1 MPLID
6 VGSGRKGKNSPKKGK
21 SGIFQTPPRPP
32 KRKSL
37 LTNKS
42 SSSSSPSG
50 VDASFSST
58 HSSSSSSAQWVPVPS
73 SESNGFMGGKRP
85 TNRILEYNL
94 KPAANDNVGAGG
106 ADAAG
111 KTGSRRTC
119 ISATTNSADNG
130 NYDCTGET
138 IEVMARGSSG
148 LTLIS
153 SPPAPTP
160 PSSPS
165 RGSKLYNKLV
175 KKNGGGSGGAAAKD
189 DALTLSGDTSATST
203 PSDSVGCNNKN
214 NSSTPTSKE
223 SPQPSYWERA
233 SSPHKMSPRAL
244 NLKKKVMSISGK
256 AKNDALPLS
265 GDTSATSAP
274 SDSVGSE
281 NKNNN
286 STPSKE
292 PSNKM
297 SPRALNLKKRVMSI
311 SGKKKKDKSGGGIIS
326 SEDDEDRACF
336 LSGETIEK
344 GSAYYYA
351 TNVLSGAEPG
361 GKDEDNHSR
370 RLYTLSSS
378 MKLLGCPTICD
389 DDLRRMD
396 KQYFTKTNRRLP
408 EDLQLSSNWTRV
420 AKHCTFSGK
429 PIPDGVPFYYARRN
443 AVDENGRSILGRF
456 CYLRADVLR
465 DSIKIEGDEDG
476 ANKKSKP
483 TECDPRP
490 LGPQDLMSLLANYP
504 EVCDSLPSNILEDPG
519 EWSLID
525 KFCFFSGGPIKAD
538 DTYYRANLDGKDI
551 YLLVVLTP
559 AVTAREL
566 FHLETRRP
574 QGQGR
579 QLLDQLRN
587 ELIPL
592 NVQEVKAMDRVY
604 DLSFGDFDSLRERHY
619 GSYLKLPRRLVDPST
634 WKRVV
639 PPSFLES
646 KKEAMER
653 AVAYETKKLAESPS
667 DKKGSDRIESG
678 AYPTEDQSFLAE
690 WNYLVTKAKKG
701 VQTLTCGAP
710 QSFTLK
716 ELMQDDDAFLRE
728 LANEERLNRGNHDD
742 ESIGSA
748 SLDNLKATL
757 QRYSSRVGGQ
767 SVISSDTRFT
777 AGDFEMFDEFTV
789 ADDATFYTYATETTA
804 GRGAW
809 TNKNYTPDLG

>member
-1 MPLID
+1 MPLVD
-6 VGSGRKGKNSPKKGK
+6 AGNGRRGKSSPKKGK
-21 SGIFQTPPRPP
+21 LGIQTPPRPP

-37 LTNKS
+37 TNRS

-50 VDASFSST
+50 VDASFTST
-58 HSSSSSSAQWVPVPS
+58 HSSSSTSAQSGPVPS
-73 SESNGFMGGKRP
+73 SESNDAVMGGEQP
-85 TNRILEYNL
+85 SRILEYNL

-106 ADAAG
+106 TAGG
-111 KTGSRRTC
+111 KTSSSTG
-119 ISATTNSADNG
+119 ATTNSADNG
-130 NYDCTGET
+130 DYGCTGET
-138 IEVMARGSSG
+138 IEVMTRGSSG

-165 RGSKLYNKLV
+165 RRGKLDNKLA
-175 KKNGGGSGGAAAKD
+175 KKNGGGSGAAKD
-189 DALTLSGDTSATST
+189 DGLTLSGDTSATSA
-203 PSDSVGCNNKN
+203 PSDSVGSDNKH
-214 NSSTPTSKE
+214 NSSTPSKK
-223 SPQPSYWERA
+223 PPRPSYWEQS
-233 SSPHKMSPRAL
+233 SSPNKMSPRAL

-256 AKNDALPLS
+256 
-265 GDTSATSAP
+265 
-274 SDSVGSE
+274 
-281 NKNNN
+281 
-286 STPSKE
+286 
-292 PSNKM
+292 
-297 SPRALNLKKRVMSI
+297 
-311 SGKKKKDKSGGGIIS
+311 KKDKSGGATIN
-326 SEDDEDRACF
+326 SEEDEDKVCF
-336 LSGETIEK
+336 LSGQTIEK
-344 GSAYYYA
+344 GGAYYYA
-351 TNVLSGAEPG
+351 TDVLSGAEPAG
-361 GKDEDNHSR
+361 EDKDNQSR

-396 KQYFTKTNRRLP
+396 KLYFTKTYRRLP

-504 EVCDSLPSNILEDPG
+504 EVCDSMPSNILEDPG

>member
-1 MPLID
+1 MPLVD
-6 VGSGRKGKNSPKKGK
+6 SGSGWNGRNSPKKGK
-21 SGIFQTPPRPP
+21 LGIQTPPKPP

-37 LTNKS
+37 TNRR

-58 HSSSSSSAQWVPVPS
+58 HSGSSSSAQSGPVPS
-73 SESNGFMGGKRP
+73 SESDLAMGGEQP
-85 TNRILEYNL
+85 SRILEYNL
-94 KPAANDNVGAGG
+94 KPAANDNAGAGQG
-106 ADAAG
+106 GTAG
-111 KTGSRRTC
+111 RTSS

-130 NYDCTGET
+130 DYDCTGET
-138 IEVMARGSSG
+138 IEVMTRGSSG

-165 RGSKLYNKLV
+165 RRGKLDNKLA
-175 KKNGGGSGGAAAKD
+175 KNTGGGSGAASPAKD
-189 DALTLSGDTSATST
+189 DALTLSGDTSATSA
-203 PSDSVGCNNKN
+203 PSDSAGSDNKN
-214 NSSTPTSKE
+214 TSTPNKK
-223 SPQPSYWERA
+223 PPRPSYWEQT
-233 SSPHKMSPRAL
+233 STPNKMSPRAL

-256 AKNDALPLS
+256 
-265 GDTSATSAP
+265 
-274 SDSVGSE
+274 
-281 NKNNN
+281 
-286 STPSKE
+286 
-292 PSNKM
+292 
-297 SPRALNLKKRVMSI
+297 
-311 SGKKKKDKSGGGIIS
+311 KKDKSGGGVIS
-326 SEDDEDRACF
+326 EKDEDKICF
-336 LSGETIEK
+336 ISGQTIGK
-344 GSAYYYA
+344 GGAYYYA
-351 TNVLSGAEPG
+351 TNILSDVGPAGED
-361 GKDEDNHSR
+361 KDNQSR

-396 KQYFTKTNRRLP
+396 KLYFTKTYRRLP

-429 PIPDGVPFYYARRN
+429 PIPDGVPFYYARRK
-443 AVDENGRSILGRF
+443 AVDENGRPTLGRF
-456 CYLRADVLR
+456 CYLRADVLWGNNDENEIR
-465 DSIKIEGDEDG
+465 DEDG
-476 ANKKSKP
+476 ASKEIKP
-483 TECDPRP
+483 ADSDPRP

-504 EVCDSLPSNILEDPG
+504 EICDSLPSNMLEDPA

-566 FHLETRRP
+566 FQLETRRP

-579 QLLDQLRN
+579 QLLEELRK

-592 NVQEVKAMDRVY
+592 NVQEVEAMDRVY
-604 DLSFGDFDSLRERHY
+604 DLSFKDFDSLRERHY

-634 WKRVV
+634 WERIV
-639 PPSFLES
+639 PPSFLEA
-646 KKEAMER
+646 KEEAMER
-653 AVAYETKKLAESPS
+653 AVAYETKNMTKTPPEK
-667 DKKGSDRIESG
+667 KKGGDKESNTSPNG
-678 AYPTEDQSFLAE
+678 DQSFLGDL
-690 WNYLVTKAKKG
+690 NYLVTKAKRG

-716 ELMQDDDAFLRE
+716 ELMQDDDSYLRE
-728 LANEERLNRGNHDD
+728 LANEDRLKSGKHDD
-742 ESIGSA
+742 ESIGTA

-767 SVISSDTRFT
+767 SVFSSDTRLT

-789 ADDATFYTYATETTA
+789 ADDATFYTYATETTG
-804 GRGAW
+804 GRGARPK
-809 TNKNYTPDLG
+809 KNYKPDLG